1 MIETMDSNRFAAL
14 ALTTLLALPAA
25 AYNHVETV
33 IPNIQGRFNVAC
45 SNVAQDASRIAFGMT
60 ASDYWEGRND
70 HYVTE
75 LLTNRGSAVIFQ
87 TRSPFDPFVYPSTWG
102 RTTEFAA
109 IVCYPTPR
117 TNNDP
122 DYRLPGTTDVVPHME
137 APGAS
142 PKLITN
148 QELWTT
154 VGQPMPA
161 GTVAGDPARVPLV
174 TFSHGLTGS
183 PISKGYINILALLAS
198 HGFMVGAVF
207 HGDPRISRV
216 RIEDMGDFAFLLLFF
231 NNVVEMQL
239 MRPLSLKAFND
250 RLLGDARYSRA
261 IDYERIG
268 GFGASLGGE
277 AMMHLMGAGI
287 TTTLGFECHD
297 APSDPRIKA
306 AVAFVPYAGQN
317 FLPAF
322 CEGQSSA
329 ANITKPFLALSGNF
343 DTTAPI
349 RMMEMA
355 ANRMKGSRYLVQL
368 DGVPHQFEPE
378 YAGDLMTWMTTF
390 LSAYLNVPWD
400 SGAMG
405 RFIRMN
411 SVEGGPA
418 DHVTIDVHV
427 PLPPVAGE
435 VPVREFRNRILDHY
449 FIAATQEE
457 IDFIARGAAGSGW
470 ELTGQSFKAWKA
482 PVVGGPVGPPVYAG
496 ATDPVCRFYGGANG
510 GPNSHFFT
518 AVQGECD
525 FVKAGHAGGWF
536 YEGIGFV
543 SHAVDSNQRCPEG
556 WLGVNRAFNR
566 RAAQNDSNHRFST
579 SDSTMREME
588 SQGWSYEAT
597 VMCALP

>member
-1 MIETMDSNRFAAL
+1 MDSNRFAAL
-14 ALTTLLALPAA
+14 LLSALAALPAA

-45 SNVAQDASRIAFGMT
+45 SNVAQDESRVAPGLK
-60 ASDYWEGRND
+60 ASDYWEGRDD

-75 LLTNRGSAVIFQ
+75 LLTNRGSAITFQ
-87 TRSPFDPFVYPSTWG
+87 TRSPFDPIVYPGTWG
-102 RTTEFAA
+102 RLTDYVG

-122 DYRLPGTTDVVPHME
+122 DYQLPGTTDFVPHME

-148 QELWTT
+148 QELWAT
-154 VGQPMPA
+154 VGQDMPA
-161 GTVAGDPARVPLV
+161 GTVAGDVARVPLI

-183 PISKGYINILALLAS
+183 PISSGYVNILALLAS
-198 HGFMVGAVF
+198 HGFMTGAVF

-216 RIEDMGDFAFLLLFF
+216 RIEDLGDFAYLLVFF

-250 RLLGDARYSRA
+250 RILGDARYSRA
-261 IDYERIG
+261 VDFDRIG

-287 TTTLGFECHD
+287 TTTMGFDCHD
-297 APSDPRIKA
+297 APRDSRIKA
-306 AVAFVPYAGQN
+306 AVGFVPYAGQS

-322 CEGQSSA
+322 CEGQREA
-329 ANITKPFLALSGNF
+329 ANITRPFLALSGNF

-355 ANRMKGSRYLVQL
+355 ANRMKGTRYLVQL
-368 DGVPHQFEPE
+368 DGVPHQFVAE
-378 YAGDLMTWMTTF
+378 YAGDLMTWTTTF
-390 LSAYLNVPWD
+390 LNAYLDVRWD
-400 SGAMG
+400 PGAMG

-411 SVEGGPA
+411 TVEGGPY

-427 PLPPVAGE
+427 PKASSFASSM
-435 VPVREFRNRILDHY
+435 VREYRNTVLNHY
-449 FIAATQEE
+449 FMAATQPEQ
-457 IDFIARGAAGSGW
+457 DFIASGGAGPGW
-470 ELTGQSFKAWKA
+470 ELTGQAFNAW
-482 PVVGGPVGPPVYAG
+482 PNFVSLDPLGS
-496 ATDPVCRFYGGANG
+496 TSPVCRFYGGRNG

-518 AVQGECD
+518 AVQSECD
-525 FVKAGHAGGWF
+525 FVKSGGAGGWF
-536 YEGIGFV
+536 YEGIGFH
-543 SHAVDSNQRCPEG
+543 SWAVDANQRCPTG
-556 WLGVNRAFNR
+556 WLGVNRAYNN
-566 RAAQNDSNHRFST
+566 RAAQNDANHRFST
-579 SDSTMREME
+579 SDSTMRDME
-588 SQGWSYEAT
+588 SQGWSYEAM
-597 VMCALP
+597 VMCAPP

>member
-1 MIETMDSNRFAAL
+1 MIGKMDSNRFAAL
-14 ALTTLLALPAA
+14 LLTAFLALPAA

-33 IPNIQGRFNVAC
+33 IPSIQGRFSVAC
-45 SNVAQDASRIAFGMT
+45 SNVAQDASRIAPGLT
-60 ASDYWEGRND
+60 ASDYWEGRGD
-70 HYVTE
+70 RYITE
-75 LLTNRGSAVIFQ
+75 LLTNRGSAVTFQ
-87 TRSPFDPFVYPSTWG
+87 TRSPFDPFIYPSTWG
-102 RTTEFAA
+102 RLTDYVA

-137 APGAS
+137 APGAA

-148 QELWTT
+148 QELWST

-161 GTVAGDPARVPLV
+161 GTVAGDVARVPLV

-198 HGFMVGAVF
+198 HGYMVGAVF

-216 RIEDMGDFAFLLLFF
+216 RIEDMGDFAYLLLFF

-250 RLLGDARYSRA
+250 RLLGDARYSQG
-261 IDYERIG
+261 IDYDRIG
-268 GFGASLGGE
+268 GFGASLGGQ

-287 TTTLGFECHD
+287 TSTLGFACSN

-322 CEGQSSA
+322 CDGQREA
-329 ANITKPFLALSGNF
+329 GNITKPFLALSGNY

-390 LSAYLNVPWD
+390 LNAYLNVPWD
-400 SGAMG
+400 TGAMG

-411 SVEGGPA
+411 TVEGGPH
-418 DHVTIDVHV
+418 DHLTIDVHV
-427 PLPPVAGE
+427 PSPGGSTAL
-435 VPVREFRNRILDHY
+435 VREFHNSIINHY
-449 FIAATQEE
+449 FMAATQQEADFIAA
-457 IDFIARGAAGSGW
+457 GNAGPGW
-470 ELTGQSFKAWKA
+470 QLTGQSFKAWNTM
-482 PVVGGPVGPPVYAG
+482 PPEMEQLL
-496 ATDPVCRFYGGANG
+496 DPVCRFYGGLNG

-518 AVQGECD
+518 AIRSECD
-525 FVKAGHAGGWF
+525 FVKSGGHGGWF
-536 YEGIGFV
+536 YEGIGFI
-543 SHAVDSNQRCPEG
+543 SLAAEDQRCPAG
-556 WLGVNRAFNR
+556 WLGVHRAYNQR
-566 RAAQNDSNHRFST
+566 YPQNDTNHRFST
-579 SDSTMREME
+579 SDSTMRDMA
-588 SQGWSYEAT
+588 SQGWLYEGT

>member
-1 MIETMDSNRFAAL
+1 MDSNRFAAL
-14 ALTTLLALPAA
+14 LLTAQAALPAA

-33 IPNIQGRFNVAC
+33 IPSIQGRFNVAC
-45 SNVAQDASRIAFGMT
+45 SNVAQDESRVAPGMS

-70 HYVTE
+70 HYITE
-75 LLTNRGSAVIFQ
+75 LLTNRGSAVTFQ
-87 TRSPFDPFVYPSTWG
+87 VRSPFDPFVYPTTWG
-102 RTTEFAA
+102 RLTEYAA

-122 DYRLPGTTDVVPHME
+122 DYHLPGTTDVVPHME
-137 APGAS
+137 APGAP

-148 QELWTT
+148 QELWAT

-161 GTVAGDPARVPLV
+161 GTVGSDVARVPLI
-174 TFSHGLTGS
+174 TYSHGLTGS
-183 PISKGYINILALLAS
+183 PISSGYINIMALLAS
-198 HGFMVGAVF
+198 NGYMVGAVF

-216 RIEDMGDFAFLLLFF
+216 RIEDLGDFAYLLLFF

-250 RLLGDARYSRA
+250 RLLGDGRYSQG
-261 IDYERIG
+261 IDYDRIG

-297 APSDPRIKA
+297 APGDPRIKA
-306 AVAFVPYAGQN
+306 AVGFVPYAGQS

-329 ANITKPFLALSGNF
+329 ANITKPFLALSGNY

-355 ANRMKGSRYLVQL
+355 ANRMKGSRFLVQL

-390 LSAYLNVPWD
+390 LNAYLEVRWD
-400 SGAMG
+400 TGAMA

-411 SVEGGPA
+411 SVQGGPY

-427 PLPPVAGE
+427 PKPSSFATSM
-435 VPVREFRNRILDHY
+435 VREYHNTVLNHY
-449 FIAATQEE
+449 FMAATQQEQ
-457 IDFIARGAAGSGW
+457 DFIASGGAGPGW
-470 ELTGQSFKAWKA
+470 ELTGQAFNAWPNFV
-482 PVVGGPVGPPVYAG
+482 PVDPLGS
-496 ATDPVCRFYGGANG
+496 TSPVCRFYGGRNG

-518 AVQGECD
+518 AVQSECD
-525 FVKAGHAGGWF
+525 FVKSGGAGGWF
-536 YEGIGFV
+536 YEGIGFY
-543 SHAVDSNQRCPEG
+543 SWAVDSSQRCPAG
-556 WLGVNRAFNR
+556 WLGVNRAYNN

-579 SDSTMREME
+579 SDSTMRDME

-597 VMCALP
+597 VMCAPP

>member
-1 MIETMDSNRFAAL
+1 MIESMDSNRFAAL
-14 ALTTLLALPAA
+14 VLTAFLALPAA
-25 AYNHVETV
+25 AWNHVETV
-33 IPNIQGRFNVAC
+33 TPVIQGRFNVAC
-45 SNVAQDASRIAFGMT
+45 SNVAQDASRIAPGLS
-60 ASDYWEGRND
+60 ASDYWEGRDD

-75 LLTNRGSAVIFQ
+75 LLTNRGSAVTFQ

-102 RTTEFAA
+102 RLTDYVA

-122 DYRLPGTTDVVPHME
+122 DYHLPGTTDVVPHME

-154 VGQPMPA
+154 VSQPMPA
-161 GTVAGDPARVPLV
+161 GTIAGDVARLPLV

-183 PISKGYINILALLAS
+183 PISSGYIDILSLLAS
-198 HGFMVGAVF
+198 HGYMVGATF

-216 RIEDMGDFAFLLLFF
+216 RIQDLGDLAYLFVFF

-250 RLLGDARYSRA
+250 RILGDARYSRG

-287 TTTLGFECHD
+287 TTTLGFECHQ

-306 AVAFVPYAGQN
+306 AVTFVPYAGQS

-355 ANRMKGSRYLVQL
+355 ANRMKGSHYLVQL

-390 LSAYLNVPWD
+390 LGAYLNVPWD
-400 SGAMG
+400 SGAMA

-427 PLPPVAGE
+427 PAPVAA
-435 VPVREFRNRILDHY
+435 PATLVREFHNTALDHY
-449 FIAATQEE
+449 FLASTQQEVDL
-457 IDFIARGAAGSGW
+457 IGRGGAGPSW
-470 ELTGQSFKAWKA
+470 ELTGQAFKAWITM
-482 PVVGGPVGPPVYAG
+482 PMGLEQLL
-496 ATDPVCRFYGGANG
+496 DPVCRFYGGANG

-518 AVQGECD
+518 AVRSECD
-525 FVKAGHAGGWF
+525 FVKSGGAGAWY
-536 YEGIGFV
+536 YEGIGFY
-543 SHAVDSNQRCPEG
+543 SLASPTQTCPSG
-556 WLGVNRAFNR
+556 WLGVNRAYNGR
-566 RAAQNDSNHRFST
+566 GARNDPNHRFST
-579 SDSTMREME
+579 SDSTMHDME
-588 SQGWSYEAT
+588 SQGWTYEAT
-597 VMCALP
+597 VMCAPP

>member
-1 MIETMDSNRFAAL
+1 MDSNRFAAFI
-14 ALTTLLALPAA
+14 LTAFMALPAV

-45 SNVAQDASRIAFGMT
+45 SNVAQDASRVAPGLI
-60 ASDYWEGRND
+60 ASDYWEGRDD
-70 HYVTE
+70 HYITE
-75 LLTNRGSAVIFQ
+75 LLTNRGSAVTFQ

-102 RTTEFAA
+102 RLTDFVA

-117 TNNDP
+117 TNSDP

-137 APGAS
+137 APGAA

-148 QELWTT
+148 QELWAT
-154 VGQPMPA
+154 VGQTMPA
-161 GTVAGDPARVPLV
+161 GTVASDVARLPMV

-183 PISKGYINILALLAS
+183 PISSGYVNILTLMAS
-198 HGFMVGAVF
+198 HGYMVGAVF

-216 RIEDMGDFAFLLLFF
+216 RIEDLGDFAYLLLFF

-250 RLLGDARYSRA
+250 RLLGDARYSQA
-261 IDYERIG
+261 IDYDRIG

-297 APSDPRIKA
+297 APSDSRIKA
-306 AVAFVPYAGQN
+306 AVTFVPYAGQS

-329 ANITKPFLALSGNF
+329 ANITKPFLALSGNY

-355 ANRMKGSRYLVQL
+355 ANKMKGTRYLVQL
-368 DGVPHQFEPE
+368 DGVPHQFLPE

-390 LSAYLNVPWD
+390 LNAYLDVRWD
-400 SGAMG
+400 TGAMG

-411 SVEGGPA
+411 SVQGGPN

-427 PLPPVAGE
+427 PKPSPFA
-435 VPVREFRNRILDHY
+435 PSMVREFHNTALNHY
-449 FIAATQEE
+449 FMAATQQEVDFIAAG
-457 IDFIARGAAGSGW
+457 GAGPAW
-470 ELTGQSFKAWKA
+470 ELTGQAFNAWPNA
-482 PVVGGPVGPPVYAG
+482 FAIDPLGM
-496 ATDPVCRFYGGANG
+496 TSPVCRFYGGVNG

-518 AVQGECD
+518 AVQSECD
-525 FVKAGHAGGWF
+525 FVKSGGAGGWY
-536 YEGIGFV
+536 YEGIGFY
-543 SHAVDSNQRCPEG
+543 SWAVDSNQRCPAG
-556 WLGVNRAFNR
+556 WLGVNRAYNKGFAR
-566 RAAQNDSNHRFST
+566 NDSNHRFST
-579 SDSTMREME
+579 SDSTMRDME
-588 SQGWSYEAT
+588 SQGWAYEAT
-597 VMCALP
+597 VMCAPP